1 MESII
6 QKINF
11 LKNENCIFLFFKLWN
26 MDLNFVFLFFEIR
39 ILISIW
45 VSIKSETKFEFME
58 FDLLW
63 CQGAFVWLL
72 DVCFVL
78 CLILFNDLYFERWT
92 FDKQNGLL
100 ENELLKCFKDVN
112 MAHRWLLPQKRWS
125 SCQQE
130 FLKTLQFISVT
141 ILEIIFKR

>member
-1 MESII
+1 MAIFNFESKLEYKKIVIFHSNFKMKIKCMESII
-6 QKINF
+6 EKIIF

-58 FDLLW
+58 FDWLW

-100 ENELLKCFKDVN
+100 ENELLKCFKDVK
-112 MAHRWLLPQKRWS
+112 M
-125 SCQQE
+125 
-130 FLKTLQFISVT
+130 
-141 ILEIIFKR
+141 IIGS